1 MHVVSGPHLPT
12 EQLGSMGL
20 LGHPPF
26 QLEQSLQEDLRVT
39 CTGTLFAYGPN
50 PEC

>member
-12 EQLGSMGL
+12 EQLRSTSL

-26 QLEQSLQEDLRVT
+26 QLEQSLQEHLRVT
-39 CTGTLFAYGPN
+39 RAGTLFAYGPN
-50 PEC
+50 PER